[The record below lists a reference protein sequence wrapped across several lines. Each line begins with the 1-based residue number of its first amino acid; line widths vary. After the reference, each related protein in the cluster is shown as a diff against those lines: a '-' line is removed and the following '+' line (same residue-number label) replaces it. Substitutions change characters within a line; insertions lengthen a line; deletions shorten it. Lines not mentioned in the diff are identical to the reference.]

1 MEVAT
6 AVIAF
11 GTVILKISKE
21 LRKAAK
27 KVRTARREIM
37 ELVKEMGIFSDLYED
52 FYRVCVSDQRKKG
65 RNTFPT
71 QGLIDWIQDAIKAF
85 KSLVYRVR
93 ALTGDSKYS
102 MLETITAHVKWL
114 RGGDEVEYL
123 RCALSV
129 ARENMRGFTNLKLI
143 EAINEE
149 MQLIQ
154 DILTR
159 RDQREIEDLEIKL
172 GITLEERLEELKSTR
187 LVPATERKQSIE
199 KLTSQ
204 KL

>member
-187 LVPATERKQSIE
+187 LVPATERK
-199 KLTSQ
+199 
-204 KL
+204 